1 MNILYILENNFKW
14 GSIND
19 GYVQFIKSQ
28 GHCASSIVVVFD
40 SLHRRQQKQFCNKM
54 KRSREKYHIQQK
66 KNSRPGSNKTEL
78 ISKLVEELHNART
91 LTVRYRDDADTDV
104 TKQSV
109 EHSLKGIVEVR
120 TEDAAILIMLT
131 HHYHPD
137 KHHLI
142 TVLLKW

>member
-1 MNILYILENNFKW
+1 
-14 GSIND
+14 
-19 GYVQFIKSQ
+19 
-28 GHCASSIVVVFD
+28 
-40 SLHRRQQKQFCNKM
+40 M
-54 KRSREKYHIQQK
+54 KRSREKYHIQRK

-91 LTVRYRDDADTDV
+91 LTVRYRGDADTDV
-104 TKQSV
+104 AKQSV

-131 HHYHPD
+131 YHYHPD

>member
-1 MNILYILENNFKW
+1 M
-14 GSIND
+14 
-19 GYVQFIKSQ
+19 
-28 GHCASSIVVVFD
+28 
-40 SLHRRQQKQFCNKM
+40 
-54 KRSREKYHIQQK
+54 
-66 KNSRPGSNKTEL
+66 
-78 ISKLVEELHNART
+78 
-91 LTVRYRDDADTDV
+91 RYRGDADTDV
-104 TKQSV
+104 AKQSV